1 MRDPRLFSPV
11 GGHGLPDVAA
21 GKREQALL
29 LVDRQSRGHE
39 TGLNVEAVQSL
50 HLTPLYV

>member
-1 MRDPRLFSPV
+1 MRDPRLISPV

-29 LVDRQSRGHE
+29 LVDRQSWGHE
-39 TGLNVEAVQSL
+39 AGLNVEAVQSL
-50 HLTPLYV
+50 RHTPLYV